1 MLGKRLRI
9 KIYRKYLNDLK
20 NESEE
25 TEELKNKISELE
37 KELEEKCNNRLHTIP
52 TESLIH
58 EIYNRMAE
66 NVEKGKKYDKLLK
79 KHKKASKIIAEL
91 KSDSNGKSL

>member
-9 KIYRKYLNDLK
+9 KIYRKYLNNL
-20 NESEE
+20 NEI
-25 TEELKNKISELE
+25 EELKNRISELE

-79 KHKKASKIIAEL
+79 KHKKATKIIAEM
-91 KSDSNGKSL
+91 KSDSNK